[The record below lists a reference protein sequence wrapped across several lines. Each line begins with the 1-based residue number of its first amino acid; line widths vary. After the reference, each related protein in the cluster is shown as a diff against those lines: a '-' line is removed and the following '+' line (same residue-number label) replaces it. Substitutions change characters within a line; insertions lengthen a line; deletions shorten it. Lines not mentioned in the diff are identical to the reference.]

1 MTLVAGLLV
10 FLLSAGAAWAATGA
24 LISLMGQRGILDVPN
39 ERSSHET
46 PRPRGGGLGILVGI
60 LVGSA
65 GGWAFG
71 IEPPTLVFWMGAGL
85 MALAGFL
92 GDWSG
97 GVSVLGR
104 LLIQVVAAGLVVRWA
119 GGLSRLPLPAPL
131 DVPLG
136 PFGIPL
142 AVVWIVGVT
151 NLYNFLDGIDG
162 YAGLQ
167 GVVAGLG
174 MAALLVVHPP
184 LAFGLVLAGACLGFL
199 AHNWHPARIFMGDA
213 GAYLLGFMLAAL
225 PFEIGPAERPRLVF
239 ATTLCLWFFLSDGT
253 FTILRRL
260 VGGEK
265 IWTAHRSHLY
275 QRLVRA
281 GMSHGAVALRVSAAA
296 TVVAALGILVVYHRS
311 TPGAWVVLMGAAAAF
326 WLYYKITTS
335 REMQGT
341 DTRLDHRQH
350 PL

>member
-24 LISLMGQRGILDVPN
+24 QISLMGQRGILDVPN

-60 LVGSA
+60 LVGSGA
-65 GGWAFG
+65 GWACG
-71 IEPPTLVFWMGAGL
+71 MDPPGPAFWMGAGL
-85 MALAGFL
+85 MALVGFL
-92 GDWSG
+92 DDRTG
-97 GVSVLGR
+97 GVSVLWR
-104 LLIQVVAAGLVVRWA
+104 LLLQIAAAGLVVLQA

-281 GMSHGAVALRVSAAA
+281 GMSHGAVALRVGAAA